1 MVDDRARETAVSEV
15 LLELQFLP
23 CLEYLACILQYDT
36 LRLEACEN
44 LPRRSPRNR
53 CRVLTANK
61 VDTLT
66 VPLLE
71 SRRAL
76 PIRDVKIDYGQPW
89 LRRHWGCLQSA
100 YAKSPYFEYYA
111 ADFQALYQRTP
122 TFLFD
127 FNVELLT
134 LCLKFLGI
142 KKEITYTLSYQTDVE
157 KSVFNARF
165 LINPRKS
172 EENGLFYQSIP
183 YYQTFGNDFVPNLSI
198 IDLLFNAGPESPLIL
213 RQSAILPEKTRMN
226 KA

>member
-1 MVDDRARETAVSEV
+1 M
-15 LLELQFLP
+15 LELQFLP
-23 CLEYLACILQYDT
+23 CLEYFAGILEYDT

-66 VPLLE
+66 IPLLE

-76 PIRDVKIDYGQPW
+76 PIRKVKIDYGQPW
-89 LRRHWGCLQSA
+89 ARRHWGCLQSA

-111 ADFQALYQRTP
+111 DDFRAVYQRAP

-134 LCLKFLGI
+134 LCLGFLGI

-157 KSVFNARF
+157 KLVLDARSS
-165 LINPRKS
+165 INPPKNTG
-172 EENGLFYQSIP
+172 NGLFYQNIP
-183 YYQTFGNDFVPNLSI
+183 YYQTFGNDFVSNLSI
-198 IDLLFNAGPESPLIL
+198 IDLLFNVGPESPLIL
-213 RQSAILPEKTRMN
+213 RQSAILPER
-226 KA
+226 A

>member
-1 MVDDRARETAVSEV
+1 M
-15 LLELQFLP
+15 LELQFLP
-23 CLEYLACILQYDT
+23 CLEYFAGILQYDT
-36 LRLEACEN
+36 VSLEACEN

-71 SRRAL
+71 SRRAV
-76 PIRDVKIDYGQPW
+76 PIRDVKIDYGQAW
-89 LRRHWGCLQSA
+89 TRRHWGCLQSA

-111 ADFQALYQRTP
+111 ADLQALYQRTP

-134 LCLKFLGI
+134 LCLRFLGI
-142 KKEITYTLSYQTDVE
+142 KKEITYTLSYQTDVG
-157 KSVFNARF
+157 KTIFDARSA
-165 LINPRKS
+165 INPPKS
-172 EENGLFYQSIP
+172 DENSLFYQSLP

-213 RQSAILPEKTRMN
+213 RQSAILPEK
-226 KA
+226 A

>member
-1 MVDDRARETAVSEV
+1 M
-15 LLELQFLP
+15 LELQFLP
-23 CLEYLACILQYDT
+23 CLEYFACVMQYDT
-36 LRLEACEN
+36 LQLEACEN

-89 LRRHWGCLQSA
+89 ARRHWGCLQSA
-100 YAKSPYFEYYA
+100 YGKSPYFEYYA
-111 ADFQALYQRTP
+111 ADLEALYQRKP
-122 TFLFD
+122 AFLYD
-127 FNVELLT
+127 FNIELLT
-134 LCLKFLGI
+134 LCLRFLGI
-142 KKEITYTLSYQTDVE
+142 KKEITYTLSYRTDVE
-157 KSVFNARF
+157 KLVFDARS

-172 EENGLFYQSIP
+172 EEIGLFYQSIP
-183 YYQTFGNDFVPNLSI
+183 YYQTFGNDFIPNLSV

>member
-1 MVDDRARETAVSEV
+1 MVDDRTRKTAVSEV

-23 CLEYLACILQYDT
+23 CLEYFARILQYDT

-71 SRRAL
+71 SRRGL
-76 PIRDVKIDYGQPW
+76 PIRDVKIDYDQPW
-89 LRRHWGCLQSA
+89 ARRHWGCLQSA
-100 YAKSPYFEYYA
+100 YGKSPYFEYYA
-111 ADFQALYQRTP
+111 ADFQAVYQRTP
-122 TFLFD
+122 VFLFD

-134 LCLKFLGI
+134 LCLRFLGI
-142 KKEITYTLSYQTDVE
+142 KRKIMYTLSYQTDVK
-157 KSVFNARF
+157 KSIFDAR
-165 LINPRKS
+165 LSINPPKNTEIS
-172 EENGLFYQSIP
+172 SFYQNIP

-213 RQSAILPEKTRMN
+213 RQSAILPEK
-226 KA
+226 A